1 MFEYDLF
8 LFFFLQGKK
17 AFLEINDDDRSN
29 FQQLYEQLEIAQSL
43 ELYNEYKFFPNIG
56 IHEIF
61 SDLVYYKIRTFLK
74 SSH

>member
-1 MFEYDLF
+1 MFFCFSKKKLF
-8 LFFFLQGKK
+8 KNL
-17 AFLEINDDDRSN
+17 IVV
-29 FQQLYEQLEIAQSL
+29 YEQLEIAQSL

-61 SDLVYYKIRTFLK
+61 SDLVYYKIRSFLK